1 MLLAELL
8 VSSGSLVVVVLD
20 AVAGMSVS
28 ADKMMAGGIH
38 RETQEGCH
46 RHRYRH
52 RGTCTTRG
60 AMLGGIILRLVA
72 LGWPRERTV

>member
-1 MLLAELL
+1 MN
-8 VSSGSLVVVVLD
+8 GSLVVVVLD

-28 ADKMMAGGIH
+28 ADKMMAGGIQG
-38 RETQEGCH
+38 ETQEEGCH
-46 RHRYRH
+46 RHRH

-72 LGWPRERTV
+72 LG